1 MTSGRVIAEMI
12 PDMRICRNLLLISIL
27 GVSGRLATGQPAPG
41 VDPKQV
47 DAAVDRAGEFL
58 LSRLKEGRLSVWL
71 WGGKT
76 SEGTRADELVLY
88 TLLYAGAPKNH
99 PDFQKTLQRVL
110 SRGHIDV
117 YRTAVCA
124 MLLSE
129 LDREKH
135 QARIALCAQF
145 LVDAQCANGQW
156 GYDGPAVAAPS
167 AAPPE
172 PATTLSVSA
181 APPAKPAGGPPRTA
195 TRALKPVTVRRGK
208 TGAAAGNNSTTQI
221 ALLGLRA
228 CLEANVRIP
237 NATLALAESW
247 WRKNQNDDGGWG
259 YGDNGAKGG
268 SYGSMTAG
276 AIGSLAI
283 CDFYQR
289 KDPKTDRDLIRGAKW
304 FEEDSHWSL
313 DHNPKLPQYHH
324 YYWLYALERAG
335 ILVGTKTI
343 ANRPWYAEGAK
354 WLLAKQAGEGNWN
367 HPEWVEDTCWAVLF
381 LRRATRPLTKV
392 YSPQ

>member
-1 MTSGRVIAEMI
+1 MHII
-12 PDMRICRNLLLISIL
+12 RNSCMAIVLSLF
-27 GVSGRLATGQPAPG
+27 GGLAPAQPAAG
-41 VDPKQV
+41 VDQKKV
-47 DAAVDRAGEFL
+47 DTAVDRAGDFL
-58 LSRLKEGRLSVWL
+58 LNRLKGEKLSVWL

-76 SEGTRADELVLY
+76 SEGSRADELVLY

-99 PDFQKTLQRVL
+99 PDFQKVLDRVL
-110 SRGHIDV
+110 HRGHVDV
-117 YRTAVCA
+117 YRTAMCA

-181 APPAKPAGGPPRTA
+181 APAGKPAGGANRSA
-195 TRALKPVTVRRGK
+195 TRALKPVAVKRQK
-208 TGAAAGNNSTTQI
+208 TGATAGNNSTTQI

-237 NATLALAESW
+237 NATLALAEQF

-259 YGDNGAKGG
+259 YGDQGAKGG

-276 AIGSLAI
+276 AVGSLAI
-283 CDFYQR
+283 CDYYQR
-289 KDPKTDRDLIRGAKW
+289 KDPKSDRDLIRGAKW
-304 FEEDSHWSL
+304 FEEASHWSL
-313 DHNPKLPQYHH
+313 DHNPNLPQYHH
-324 YYWLYALERAG
+324 YYWFYALERAG
-335 ILVGTKTI
+335 VLVGTKTI
-343 ANRPWYAEGAK
+343 ANRNWYDEGAA
-354 WLLAKQAGEGNWN
+354 WLLAKQAGEGHWN
-367 HPEWVEDTCWAVLF
+367 NPEWIEDTCWAVLF

-392 YSPQ
+392 YSVQ